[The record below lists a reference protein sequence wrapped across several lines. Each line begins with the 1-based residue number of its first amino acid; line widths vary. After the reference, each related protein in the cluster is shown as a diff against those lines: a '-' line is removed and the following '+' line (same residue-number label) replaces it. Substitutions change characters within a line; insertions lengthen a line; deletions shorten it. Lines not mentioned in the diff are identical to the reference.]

1 MTQPL
6 VSFNNLS
13 LSFSSEQGRV
23 RAVQG
28 VSFDVMPG
36 QTVGVVGESGCGK
49 SVTAMSLMGLLPP
62 QSARIDSGEI
72 LFEGSNLLTLRP
84 SRMADLRGN
93 QLAMIFQ
100 EPMSALNP
108 VLTIG
113 EQLVEP
119 LIRHLGDKPKAA
131 WVKATAL
138 LTEVGLARAES
149 LMASYPHQ
157 LSGGMLQRVM
167 IAMALSCKP
176 KLLIADEPTTA
187 LDVTVQAQI
196 LTLLREQA
204 QRQHMAL
211 MLITHDL
218 GVIAQMADHVVVMYA
233 GKIVEQGPTADVL
246 RNPLHPYTQGLI
258 ASRPVPGERR
268 RRLYSIPGQV
278 PSLTALPPYCAFTE
292 RCAKATERCRQG
304 IPPLVGDQRQA
315 ACFYSG
321 LPASG
326 LATASPLEVQ
336 P

>member
-6 VSFNNLS
+6 VRFNNLS
-13 LSFSSEQGRV
+13 LSFASDSGRV
-23 RAVQG
+23 RAVQD
-28 VSFDVMPG
+28 VTFDVMAG
-36 QTVGVVGESGCGK
+36 QTVGIVGESGCGK
-49 SVTAMSLMGLLPP
+49 SVTALSLMGLLPP
-62 QSARIDSGEI
+62 QSAHIDGGEI
-72 LFEGSNLLTLRP
+72 LFAGQNLLTLRQ
-84 SRMADLRGN
+84 SQMANLRGN

-119 LIRHLGDKPKAA
+119 LIRHLGDTPKIA
-131 WVKATAL
+131 WHKATAL
-138 LTEVGLARAES
+138 LIDVGLARAES
-149 LMASYPHQ
+149 LMKSYPHQ

-196 LTLLREQA
+196 LGLLRDQA
-204 QRQHMAL
+204 QRQQMAL

-233 GKIVEQGPTADVL
+233 GKVVEQGPVADVL

-278 PSLTALPPYCAFTE
+278 PDLAALPAYCAFND

-304 IPPLVGDQRQA
+304 IPPLEGQYRQA

-321 LPASG
+321 QVPVL
-326 LATASPLEVQ
+326 Q
-336 P
+336 PE